1 METKYNQ
8 EYQKNEW
15 LFIKGNIAD
24 KKLVEEIVIK
34 YKLDVVVNLAAHAGV
49 RYVMGE
55 GSG

>member
-24 KKLVEEIVIK
+24 NILVEDIVIK
-34 YKLDVVVNLAAHAGV
+34 YKLDVVVNLAAQAGV

-55 GSG
+55 GRG